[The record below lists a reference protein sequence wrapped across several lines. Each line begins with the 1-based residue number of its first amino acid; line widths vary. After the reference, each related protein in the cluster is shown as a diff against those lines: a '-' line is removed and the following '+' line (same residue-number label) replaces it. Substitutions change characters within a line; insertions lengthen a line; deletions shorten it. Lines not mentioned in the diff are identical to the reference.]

1 MQLQQIIFT
10 NPNPENDFPSYSN
23 QVMPRMLFDS
33 VKAQKVFE
41 ENKDSILQI
50 VESEITDYINND
62 ELCNDF
68 DNMFPQRSRLTG
80 KWYIKSVYFE
90 NEILSISSALLG
102 LSWNLKPDDY
112 LGLEIHFK
120 YEQSDNQFIVYGV
133 DSSCI

>member
-10 NPNPENDFPSYSN
+10 NPNPENNFPSYTN
-23 QVMPRMLFDS
+23 QFMPRMVFDS
-33 VKAQKVFE
+33 VKAE
-41 ENKDSILQI
+41 EVYEANKDSILQI

-62 ELCNDF
+62 ELCNDS

-80 KWYIKSVYFE
+80 EWYIESIYFE
-90 NEILSISSALLG
+90 NEMLSISSALLG
-102 LSWNLKPDDY
+102 LSWDLKPDDY
-112 LGLEIHFK
+112 LGLEIHLK